1 VRRLLALA
9 AATLVIGMAMVGVSV
24 GRYLGAGQAP
34 SSTSGLRV
42 FRVDGQ
48 LVAYPPYHPGVE
60 PLVIGLGIVLLVAA
74 LLASAALHVPREL
87 R

>member
-1 VRRLLALA
+1 MLA
-9 AATLVIGMAMVGVSV
+9 VSV
-24 GRYLGAGQAP
+24 AQYLGAGQAP

-60 PLVIGLGIVLLVAA
+60 PLIIGVGIVLLLAA
-74 LLASAALHVPREL
+74 MLASAATHVPRQL